1 MARAITVG
9 VPVEID
15 HRLNR
20 ETGQA
25 NGLAVPEADRGV
37 FKKKLALLKRRSIEA
52 IPIDNSIEEEE
63 RKELEMRFQEPVLV
77 HAWQILGLKQEKPPF
92 SLSQEQQKS
101 SNQPS
106 GQQLNGHVEV
116 EMSNLMSGPE
126 KKLID
131 TSE

>member
-1 MARAITVG
+1 MFQSVLTVLHYIMNVSFTLRWNKDNPRDGRGGRMARAITVG

-37 FKKKLALLKRRSIEA
+37 FKNKLALLKRRSIEA

-63 RKELEMRFQEPVLV
+63 RKELEMRF
-77 HAWQILGLKQEKPPF
+77 
-92 SLSQEQQKS
+92 
-101 SNQPS
+101 
-106 GQQLNGHVEV
+106 
-116 EMSNLMSGPE
+116 
-126 KKLID
+126 
-131 TSE
+131 